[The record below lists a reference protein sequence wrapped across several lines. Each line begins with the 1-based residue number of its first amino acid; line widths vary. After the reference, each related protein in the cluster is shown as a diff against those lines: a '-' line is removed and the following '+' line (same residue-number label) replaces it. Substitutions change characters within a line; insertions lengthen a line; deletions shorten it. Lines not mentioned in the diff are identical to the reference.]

1 MGVRRQ
7 IAMAAQQQQHLITEL
22 NDRSREIFRK
32 IVDSYV
38 LTGDPVGSR
47 TLSRLISQQL
57 SPATIRNVMAD
68 LEEMG
73 LLYAPHASAG
83 RIPTEIGLR
92 LFVDGLLQLGDLSD
106 DDRKRIESN
115 CLATGKTVDAAL
127 NDASQMLSGLAQCAG
142 LVAAPKTEASL
153 KHIEFVN
160 LGDGRALVVM
170 VTTDGLVEN
179 RVIKMPL
186 GTPPSA
192 LVQAGNYL
200 NARLAGRTLDEARAD
215 VMREIEAHQAQIDA
229 ITEKLVAE
237 GLAVWSGDRAQGS
250 LIIKGQ
256 AHLLKDISALG
267 EIDRVR
273 HLFESLE
280 TRETLAKLLELA
292 NRAEGVQIYI
302 GAETELF
309 NLTGCTLVVA
319 PFSGTR
325 NKIVGAIGVVGP
337 TRINYARIIPIVD
350 YTAKV
355 VSRLVG

>member
-1 MGVRRQ
+1 
-7 IAMAAQQQQHLITEL
+7 MAAESRLITEL

-38 LTGDPVGSR
+38 VTGEPVGSR
-47 TLSRLISQQL
+47 TLSRILQQPL

-83 RIPTEIGLR
+83 RVPTEAGLR
-92 LFVDGLLQLGDLSD
+92 LFVDGLLQLGELSED
-106 DDRKRIESN
+106 ERARIESN
-115 CLATGKTVDAAL
+115 CLASGKNVDAAL

-142 LVAAPKTEASL
+142 LVAAPKTERAL

-160 LGDGRALVVM
+160 LGDGRALVVL
-170 VTTDGLVEN
+170 VTTDGMVEN
-179 RVIKMPL
+179 RVIALPI
-186 GTPPSA
+186 GTPPSS
-192 LVQAGNYL
+192 LVQASNYL

-215 VMREIEAHQAQIDA
+215 VMREVEAHQAQIDA

-237 GLAVWSGDRAQGS
+237 GLAVWSGDRSQGS

-256 AHLLKDISALG
+256 ANLLKDISALG
-267 EIDRVR
+267 DLERVR

-280 TRETLAKLLELA
+280 TRETLAKLLDLA
-292 NRAEGVQIYI
+292 NRADGVQIYI

-309 NLTGCTLVVA
+309 NLSGCTLVVA
-319 PFSGTR
+319 PFSGQR